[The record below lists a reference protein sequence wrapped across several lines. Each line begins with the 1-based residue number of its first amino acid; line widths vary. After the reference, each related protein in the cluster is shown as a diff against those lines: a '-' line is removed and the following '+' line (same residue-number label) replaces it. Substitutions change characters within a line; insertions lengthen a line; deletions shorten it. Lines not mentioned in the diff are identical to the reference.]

1 LDPSSF
7 GNIDVIQTRHIQ
19 LDVTVNLDQQ
29 VLFGNNT
36 LTMQAIGLRSN
47 CSLNRRRLHNMARCI
62 VISTGTKACPLR
74 KRRAGYLTLSGALK
88 SRLLSND
95 RT

>member
-36 LTMQAIGLRSN
+36 LTMQAIQDTSEVILDTQGLN
-47 CSLNRRRLHNMARCI
+47 I
-62 VISTGTKACPLR
+62 DKAW
-74 KRRAGYLTLSGALK
+74 Y
-88 SRLLSND
+88 
-95 RT
+95 

>member
-19 LDVTVNLDQQ
+19 LDVTVNHDQQ

-36 LTMQAIGLRSN
+36 LTMQAIQDTSEVILDTQGLN
-47 CSLNRRRLHNMARCI
+47 I
-62 VISTGTKACPLR
+62 DKAW
-74 KRRAGYLTLSGALK
+74 Y
-88 SRLLSND
+88 
-95 RT
+95 